1 MFKESASLLA
11 PLALSVALHAGGFAL
26 LQAHYGA
33 PPGDRPD
40 AARRPLALRV
50 TTLEAKLVSS
60 FSAAAEVS
68 PAAAA
73 APFQEAL
80 PEGTIALPG
89 LYYFP
94 PQDLSRKPQ
103 AVAPVPLARLSL
115 AALKTPFSLV

>member
-1 MFKESASLLA
+1 MFKETASLLT
-11 PLALSVALHAGGFAL
+11 PLALSVALHAGGFAF

-68 PAAAA
+68 PA
-73 APFQEAL
+73 L
-80 PEGTIALPG
+80 RRH
-89 LYYFP
+89 
-94 PQDLSRKPQ
+94 LSRKPC
-103 AVAPVPLARLSL
+103 PRARLPCRGCIIFRPRIS
-115 AALKTPFSLV
+115 AGSRRP